1 MLDFY
6 SFVQVDSLRMAL
18 WCQNMQEFHTYHEL
32 DLTIFILSYFIKH
45 IHWLISEYIRYKN
58 VTHKPNNV

>member
-6 SFVQVDSLRMAL
+6 SYVQVDSLMMVL
-18 WCQNMQEFHTYHEL
+18 WCQNTEFHIYHEL
-32 DLTIFILSYFIKH
+32 YLMIFILSYFIKC

>member
-1 MLDFY
+1 M
-6 SFVQVDSLRMAL
+6 
-18 WCQNMQEFHTYHEL
+18 
-32 DLTIFILSYFIKH
+32 IFILSYFIKC